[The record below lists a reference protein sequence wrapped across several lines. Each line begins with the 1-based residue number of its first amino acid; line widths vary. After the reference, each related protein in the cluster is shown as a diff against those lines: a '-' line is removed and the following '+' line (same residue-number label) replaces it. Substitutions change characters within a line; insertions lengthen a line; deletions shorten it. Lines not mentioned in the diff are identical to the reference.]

1 MNDMTKGNIPKHLIS
16 FSIPLVLGNLL
27 QLTYNAVD
35 SIVVGRFS
43 GTDALAAVGAANP
56 VMNIAILGIT
66 GICIGASVLMSEFFG
81 AGKYEE
87 LKKEISTTLI
97 FGCFFSVIIVVLGL
111 ILSKGILN
119 LLGVP
124 SEILDSSTLYL
135 RIIFVAMPFTYLY
148 NAVSAAMRS
157 IGDSKTPI
165 RFLAIASILN
175 GCLDFIFIAGFDM
188 GVLGAGLATA
198 IAEACS
204 AIFCIIYIYKKVP
217 LLRFSKNDIKIDTN
231 LLKKTLQHGSITAL
245 QQSCQPIGKLLIQ
258 GAINTLGIS
267 AIAAFNAVSRVD
279 DFAFTP
285 QQSISSGIMT
295 FVAQNRG
302 AGNKKRIKDG
312 FRIGLFVEFCYW
324 VLISIAI
331 LLFKE
336 PIMKLFVS
344 SEDTS
349 MISLGVNYLGLMAFF
364 YLLPSFTNGIQGFFR
379 GMGNM
384 KITLI
389 STLIQI
395 SFRTLFVYILVHRIG
410 MVCVAYASLIGWIFM
425 LAYEVPY
432 YFVYKRKNDLLRN
445 STKLE
450 KNMQF

>member
-1 MNDMTKGNIPKHLIS
+1 M
-16 FSIPLVLGNLL
+16 
-27 QLTYNAVD
+27 
-35 SIVVGRFS
+35 
-43 GTDALAAVGAANP
+43 
-56 VMNIAILGIT
+56 
-66 GICIGASVLMSEFFG
+66 
-81 AGKYEE
+81 
-87 LKKEISTTLI
+87 
-97 FGCFFSVIIVVLGL
+97 FFSVIIVVLGL